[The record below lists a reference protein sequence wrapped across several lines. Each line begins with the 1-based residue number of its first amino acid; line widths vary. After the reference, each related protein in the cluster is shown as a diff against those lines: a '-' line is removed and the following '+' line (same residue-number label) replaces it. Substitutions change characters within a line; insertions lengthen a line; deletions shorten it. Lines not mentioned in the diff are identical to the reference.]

1 MPKSSKTIIWRT
13 FFLLV
18 ILIALS
24 AFILWKPKPCQNEIT
39 YRIGHVDEKFGL
51 IHEEFAIAVKLAAQ
65 MWGEPLSRHLFRED
79 DNGIIEINLVYDYR
93 QEASD
98 RLKKLN
104 YKIERSL
111 ESYEELKT
119 RLEDLKAEYNQKKI
133 TLTGDFNT
141 YNVRLNTYNAD
152 NEFWRRRGG
161 IPEKIHNKLMKEKE
175 ELNSASEDLQSR
187 QEEMKQTTNTINS
200 MVVVINEIA
209 ANNNFD
215 LVDHQNIGD
224 TLGSEFCEG
233 LYEYKNGKQSITV
246 YQYDNEYRLVRVLA
260 HELGHALGLKHSED
274 KKAVMYRLLQ
284 SDIIELS
291 PEDVVALKSRCGDH
305 YQE

>member
-1 MPKSSKTIIWRT
+1 MPKSSKIIVWRT

-18 ILIALS
+18 ILLS
-24 AFILWKPKPCQNEIT
+24 LSTFVLWKPKPCENEIS
-39 YRIGHVDEKFGL
+39 YRIGNVDERFGL
-51 IHEEFAIAVKLAAQ
+51 THEEFAIAVRLAAQ
-65 MWGEPLSRHLFRED
+65 MWGEPLSRQLFREE

-111 ESYEELKT
+111 GSYEELKT
-119 RLEDLKAEYNQKKI
+119 RLEDLKVEYNQKKI
-133 TLTGDFNT
+133 TLTEDFNA
-141 YNVRLNTYNAD
+141 YNVRVNAFNAD

-161 IPEKIHNKLMKEKE
+161 IDEKTHNKLMKEKE
-175 ELNSASEDLQSR
+175 ELSSVREDLQGR
-187 QEEMKQTTNTINS
+187 QEEMKQIADTISS

-209 ANNNFD
+209 ANYNLD
-215 LVDHQNIGD
+215 LVDHQNIGA

-233 LYEYKNGKQSITV
+233 LYEYKNGKQSITI

-260 HELGHALGLKHSED
+260 HELGHALGLKHSAD
-274 KKAVMYRLLQ
+274 KNAVMYRLLQ

-291 PEDVVALKSRCGDH
+291 SDDVVALKARCGN
-305 YQE
+305 

>member
-1 MPKSSKTIIWRT
+1 MPKSSQTVVWRV

-18 ILIALS
+18 ILIALFT
-24 AFILWKPKPCQNEIT
+24 FILWKPKPCQNEIT
-39 YRIGHVDEKFGL
+39 YRIGHVDERFGL
-51 IHEEFAIAVKLAAQ
+51 THEEFTIAVKLAAQ
-65 MWGEPLSRHLFRED
+65 MWGEPLYRQLFRED
-79 DNGIIEINLVYDYR
+79 NNGIIEINLVYDYR

-104 YKIERSL
+104 YKIERSQ

-119 RLEDLKAEYNQKKI
+119 RLEDLRAEYNQKKM
-133 TLTGDFNT
+133 TLTGDFNA
-141 YNVRLNTYNAD
+141 YNVRVNAFNAN

-161 IPEKIHNKLMKEKE
+161 VDEKNHNKLMKEKE
-175 ELNSASEDLQSR
+175 ELNSVRDNLQGR
-187 QEEMKQTTNTINS
+187 QEEMKQIADTINS
-200 MVVVINEIA
+200 IVVVINEIA
-209 ANNNFD
+209 ANHNLD
-215 LVDHQNIGD
+215 LVEHKNTGD

-233 LYEYKNGKQSITV
+233 LYEYKNGKQSITI

-274 KKAVMYRLLQ
+274 KKAVMNRLLQ

-291 PEDVVALKSRCGDH
+291 PDDVVALKSRCEN
-305 YQE
+305 Q

>member
-1 MPKSSKTIIWRT
+1 M
-13 FFLLV
+13 LV

-24 AFILWKPKPCQNEIT
+24 TFILWKPKPCQNEIT
-39 YRIGHVDEKFGL
+39 YSIGHVDERFGL
-51 IHEEFAIAVKLAAQ
+51 THEEFAIAVKLAAK
-65 MWGEPLSRHLFRED
+65 MWGEPPSRQLFRED

-119 RLEDLKAEYNQKKI
+119 RLEELKVEYNQKKI
-133 TLTGDFNT
+133 TMTADFNA
-141 YNVRLNTYNAD
+141 YNARVNAFNDD

-161 IPEKIHNKLMKEKE
+161 VPEKTHNKLMKEKE
-175 ELNSASEDLQSR
+175 ELNSVLEDLQGR
-187 QEEMKQTTNTINS
+187 QEEMKQMADTINS

-209 ANNNFD
+209 ANYNLD

-224 TLGSEFCEG
+224 KLGSEFCEG
-233 LYEYKNGKQSITV
+233 LYEYKKGKQSIAI

-260 HELGHALGLKHSED
+260 HELGHALGLKHSAD

-284 SDIIELS
+284 SDSIKLS
-291 PEDVVALKSRCGDH
+291 PDDVVALKSRCGN
-305 YQE
+305 Q